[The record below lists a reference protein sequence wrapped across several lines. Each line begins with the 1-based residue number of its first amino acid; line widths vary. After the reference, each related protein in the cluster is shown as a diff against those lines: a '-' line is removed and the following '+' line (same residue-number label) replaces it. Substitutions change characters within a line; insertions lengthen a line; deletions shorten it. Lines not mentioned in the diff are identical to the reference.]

1 MFSLPHPLMNYELFF
16 IPVLYTA
23 YFSARRGL
31 VVTGIC
37 GIVYLATGYSYRY
50 PDPEALMGPSFYR
63 HRKPHD
69 LFYP

>member
-1 MFSLPHPLMNYELFF
+1 LFSLPHPLMNYELFF

-50 PDPEALMGPSFYR
+50 PDPAALMGVVSGA
-63 HRKPHD
+63 
-69 LFYP
+69 LLLSS

>member
-1 MFSLPHPLMNYELFF
+1 MNYELFF

-50 PDPEALMGPSFYR
+50 PDPAALMGVVSGAS
-63 HRKPHD
+63 
-69 LFYP
+69 